1 MTTHAMTHRNW
12 SSRVLAN
19 PVGRMLVAALC
30 CIAPLALTFIVAE
43 SLVPKTLRVAWPNL
57 LAALMCALGYV
68 LYVRRF
74 EQRAV
79 TELGAPG
86 AAREWLIGAG
96 LGALLCLAT
105 LAPLALLGFY
115 SVQGFNAWTVV
126 LMGVPEMALV
136 SVFEE
141 ILVRGI
147 LFRIAEQAWG
157 SRRAL
162 LISGAFFVLAH
173 LPGDDIN
180 LMGVVATA
188 VAATGFAAA
197 YMLTRR
203 LWLPIGMHFAWNLLF
218 SAVFSVPVSGHE
230 AKGWVQGTLSGPVW
244 LSGGPYGV
252 EASAMTV
259 LVWALAAGALVWLAT
274 KRGQFLP
281 GSKGNA
287 TQS

>member
-1 MTTHAMTHRNW
+1 MTYRNW
-12 SSRVLAN
+12 PGRVLVN
-19 PVGRMLVAALC
+19 PIGRMLVAALC
-30 CIAPLALTFIVAE
+30 SIAPLALTFIVAE
-43 SLVPKTLRVAWPNL
+43 SLVPKALRVAWPNL

-68 LYVRRF
+68 FYVRRF
-74 EQRAV
+74 EHRAV
-79 TELGAPG
+79 TELGALG
-86 AAREWLIGAG
+86 AGREWLFGAG
-96 LGALLCLAT
+96 LGTLLCLAT

-126 LMGVPEMALV
+126 LMTIPEMALV

-173 LPGDDIN
+173 LPSDDIN

-230 AKGWVQGTLSGPVW
+230 AKGWIQGSLSGPVW
-244 LSGGPYGV
+244 LSGGRYGV
-252 EASAMTV
+252 EASASTV
-259 LVWALAAGALVWLAT
+259 LVWTLAT
-274 KRGQFLP
+274 VALLWAASQRGQFVLFNKP
-281 GSKGNA
+281 KI
-287 TQS
+287 